1 VFWLVAYFGLVSK
14 RAANTTSATASDT
27 RKTVACILCRH
38 YVALLSCKLT
48 LPDGTIDHLCWSALG
63 IRSFPADHRKPNGRE
78 KMMKQNKIISLA
90 IIGLVLGG
98 IVGAMVDSEQA
109 NTATLAVVGGVIGF
123 LAGWVWNS
131 RSGGSEDSGSGGSE
145 DSGSGG
151 SEG

>member
-1 VFWLVAYFGLVSK
+1 
-14 RAANTTSATASDT
+14 
-27 RKTVACILCRH
+27 
-38 YVALLSCKLT
+38 
-48 LPDGTIDHLCWSALG
+48 
-63 IRSFPADHRKPNGRE
+63 
-78 KMMKQNKIISLA
+78 MMKQNKIISLA